1 MNRLFKGQVAIISG
15 GIGDIGF
22 ATAIALARQGADIA
36 LGDVLPSDSQIVS
49 SRLNMIGDLGVKRT
63 YCQVDVGDGDAV
75 KIWARGVADTLGT
88 AQIVVANAAI
98 ATLASMY
105 ELTPVQW
112 KEEINT
118 NLNGGFYLAQAATA
132 LMLDRDLPGRVVFV
146 GSWAA
151 SHVHLHMPAYSVSK
165 AGLSMLC
172 KCMALELAP
181 KGISVNEIAPGYVD
195 AGLSGRF
202 WREKPE
208 LRDKARERVPM
219 RQVITAE
226 EVADQI
232 VFLCHPDNKHMTG
245 TTLLM
250 DGGLSLK

>member
-1 MNRLFKGQVAIISG
+1 MSELLKGQVAVISG

-22 ATAIALARQGADIA
+22 ATAVALASQGVHISLGDILPGDADI
-36 LGDVLPSDSQIVS
+36 VI
-49 SRLNMIGDLGVKRT
+49 SRLRILTDMGVKSV
-63 YCQVDVGDGDAV
+63 YHQVDVADAEAV
-75 KIWARGVADTLGT
+75 EAWVADTADTLGVP
-88 AQIVVANAAI
+88 QIAIANAAV

-105 ELTPVQW
+105 ELTHDQW
-112 KEEINT
+112 NKELAI
-118 NLNGGFYLAQAATA
+118 NLNGSFYLAHTATK
-132 LMLDRDLPGRVVFV
+132 LMLGRKLTGRVVFV

-181 KGISVNEIAPGYVD
+181 KGILVNEIAPGYVD

-202 WREKPE
+202 WRKKPE
-208 LRDKARERVPM
+208 LREKAKDRVPIM
-219 RQVITAE
+219 QVITAE

-232 VFLCHPDNKHMTG
+232 VFLCHPENMHMTG